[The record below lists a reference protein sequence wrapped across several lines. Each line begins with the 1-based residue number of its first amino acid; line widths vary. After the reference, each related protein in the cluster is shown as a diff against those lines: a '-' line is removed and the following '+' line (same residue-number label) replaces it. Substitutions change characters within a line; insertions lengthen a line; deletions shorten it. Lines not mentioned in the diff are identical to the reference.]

1 MNKIRAWFDRQ
12 NKITQDII
20 QGVSYCVM
28 FVAIT
33 LVVGLLIKR
42 R

>member
-1 MNKIRAWFDRQ
+1 MKFLRVWFDKQ
-12 NKITQDII
+12 NKVTQAVI